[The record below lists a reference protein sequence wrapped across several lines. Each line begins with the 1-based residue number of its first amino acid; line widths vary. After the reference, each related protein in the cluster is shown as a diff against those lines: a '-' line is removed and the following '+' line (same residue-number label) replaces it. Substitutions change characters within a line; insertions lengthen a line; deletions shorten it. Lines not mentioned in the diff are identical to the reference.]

1 MVSTFMG
8 LETSKR
14 GLNVAQSA
22 LYTTGHNVANANTP
36 GYSRQRVNLTPTDGF
51 PTPGMNSP
59 RIPGQLGTGVEA
71 GSVQRIRDS
80 FLDAQYRSQNSKI
93 GYYSS
98 LSESLTKMEEILN
111 DPSESGLLN
120 TMNTFWNSLEDLTT
134 NTDNAGARAVV
145 ASSGQMVAET
155 LNYYYNAL
163 TSVQEDI
170 RYQIGVEESGINTII
185 SNIQRINED
194 ISKVEPHGFIPN
206 DLYDERDILV
216 DQLSQLVN
224 VKVSAV
230 FPDKYG
236 IADKAVASGLYNVEL
251 IQEDGSSYM
260 PPINLISAN
269 HTGLVGTA
277 EIEVQTGDSG
287 AVSGVK
293 IGDTILKEYKFGGE
307 LAGLIE
313 SAGYEALNADGTTKL
328 DPVTSKPVIAGKYP
342 DMLQKLNNMTEAF
355 VNEFNRVHKQGYV
368 LGDNSTQGGDFFE
381 ITPGKNAAET
391 IRVNVE
397 IIKDPSLI
405 AAGGKSGA
413 SGDNENAHSLAV
425 IKSKDFSMYGKIA
438 DPTDASKLINDP
450 DAKPLPDGLNG
461 TFDAYYAGIIGNL
474 GVDSAS
480 VQKDYSNATIL
491 ATSVDKNRQSVSAVS
506 LDEEMTD
513 MIKFQQAY
521 NASARMVT
529 LVDEMLD
536 KIING
541 MGTVGR

>member
-14 GLNVAQSA
+14 ALSVAQSA
-22 LYTTGHNVANANTP
+22 LYTIGHNVANANTP

-155 LNYYYNAL
+155 LNYYYNSL

-206 DLYDERDILV
+206 DLYDERDVLV

-260 PPINLISAN
+260 PPINLISVN
-269 HTGLVGTA
+269 HTGIVGT
-277 EIEVQTGDSG
+277 EKIEVQTDKATG

-293 IGDTILKEYKFGGE
+293 IGDTTLYEYKFSGT
-307 LAGLIE
+307 LAGVIE
-313 SAGYEALNADGTTKL
+313 SAGYVNKNANGQLL
-328 DPVTSKPVIAGKYP
+328 DAKNQVITDPDAPAVVLGKYP

-355 VNEFNRVHKQGYV
+355 VNEFNRVHSQGYV
-368 LGDNSTQGGDFFE
+368 LGDTPTKGGNFFE

-391 IRVNVE
+391 IKVNAD
-397 IIKDPSLI
+397 IIKDPSKI

-413 SGDNENAHSLAV
+413 SGDNENAHNLAV
-425 IKSKDFSMYGKIA
+425 IKSKDFKDYEDDDSTK
-438 DPTDASKLINDP
+438 ASSLSSK
-450 DAKPLPDGLNG
+450 GLTG

-480 VQKDYSNATIL
+480 AQKDYSNATIL